1 MADYFHE
8 IRSFKA
14 SPKHKESFVTRTKNE
29 LHSFGKENLTSY
41 ANLQKG
47 IGQNLKNNLVSSK
60 TWKR

>member
-14 SPKHKESFVTRTKNE
+14 SPKHKESFVTHTKNE

-41 ANLQKG
+41 ANL
-47 IGQNLKNNLVSSK
+47 
-60 TWKR
+60 